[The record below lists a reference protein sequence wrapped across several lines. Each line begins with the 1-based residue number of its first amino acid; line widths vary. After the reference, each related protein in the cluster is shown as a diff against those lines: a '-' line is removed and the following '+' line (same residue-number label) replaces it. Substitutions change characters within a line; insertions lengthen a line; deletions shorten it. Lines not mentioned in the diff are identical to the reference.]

1 MFTRLLLL
9 ALLVPV
15 SAFAT
20 ELRIL
25 DVGPRTFDDAPALGV
40 VFSAPLDAARRYEG
54 VLIVEDNHS
63 ELVPGAWILSDNRR
77 VMYFPAVQPE
87 GEYRVWARKGL
98 TGADGAVLA
107 ESVERNVTM
116 PALPPAVGFASS
128 GSVLP
133 SRLGRGL
140 PLLSVNVPQVDVDF
154 IKIDNARLPDFLNA
168 FSRNALTGIYE
179 LNQMRELGRS
189 VFRGRFD
196 LHTPKNRRSV
206 TQLPVRDIEALRE
219 PGLYVAVLSRPGA
232 YDYSYQT
239 SYFFVSDLGLH
250 TRVYANSVGVYLTSL
265 AEASPVNG
273 VTVDLFDDKGKRLD
287 RAVTDSEGKVR
298 LTGGD
303 TARVLVARRGDDITF
318 LSFNGP
324 ALDLSD
330 NAVEGRLAQPLEL
343 FAYGPRDLYR
353 PGEEVEVAMLLRD
366 RDGES
371 VAPMPLSAQLRR
383 PDGRLVSEYTIKPRD
398 LGFYQRHI
406 ALPPDAQI
414 GQWRLE
420 LRTDPASAQ
429 PTQSY
434 LFKVEDFLPE
444 RLRMDLASEAG
455 PLAPGTP
462 MTVKVQGDWLWGV
475 PAAGAKVE
483 TVAQLRRAQHPV
495 AALKDVYFG
504 NPGDDT
510 PRTRRDLETVA
521 LDETGAAQIRFDPQ
535 LERPTSPVA
544 VRLIHNLYEPGGRP
558 ITRYIE
564 RVLWPADAL
573 VGIRPRFADDR
584 VDEDTAAGFE
594 ILRVNAAGDR
604 LPATDLR
611 VSLIR
616 EDRDYYWRF
625 DEHRGWQREFSQNEY
640 PVAQTDLVLAEGETG
655 AFAAPVEWGG
665 YRLEVFDPAT
675 GLTTAYRFEAG
686 WGGSV
691 TQSARPDKVEM
702 SLDKPSY
709 RAGETAMLHLVPPH
723 AGNALI
729 LVEGDGVL
737 WSIRQPIAA
746 DGADIAIPVPEEW
759 RRHDLYV
766 SAVVFRP
773 VSGEESITPTR
784 AVGVL
789 HLPLDRSDRQ
799 LALKVDA
806 PERMRPEQPLPVSIQ
821 TNAAAGEQVALTVA
835 AVDVGV
841 LNITR
846 FDTPDP
852 FAWFFATRRYG
863 VDMRDLYG
871 DIIETLDGPKAGLSY
886 GGDTELDSAGQQAKA
901 KPRIVSLWSG
911 TVAVDADG
919 RAQVDL
925 PVPDFN
931 GSLRIMAVGFSANRF
946 GSADRETVVA
956 APVIVELSTPR
967 FLAAGDRS
975 LATLL
980 LQNASGV
987 DQTLTLSIH
996 GDAPLDLAAIERPLV
1011 LAAGASE
1018 TVKLPLGAQP
1028 GFGEGWVHL
1037 SVRGDD
1043 IDIQRHWP
1051 LSVRPAWPGELRRQR
1066 VRLAAGE
1073 SMQIDAGLM
1082 QGLMSSTIQ
1091 ARLSLSDRPPFDL
1104 ADSLSELLAYPY
1116 GCLEQTTSRAWP
1128 LLYSAQ
1134 AVSRFDAAPV
1144 ADADRRAW
1152 VESAIQRVV
1161 GMQLPNGGFGLW
1173 DENGPEETWLTPF
1186 VVDFLRDARE
1196 HGFAVPASS
1205 FDAAIERLT
1214 RRLVQSGGMVSSYT
1228 QDPAHLNFAAKA
1240 YAGYVLARLGKAPL
1254 ASLRL
1259 LWDGHRDE
1267 AKSSLAL
1274 MHLAL
1279 ALDMAGD
1286 SKRADVAID
1295 TALQTGRPER
1305 VYLADYGSVLRDRAQ
1320 VLALLASHRPDH
1332 AAIPTLVDEVAE
1344 QLARRRWL
1352 STQERSA
1359 LLAAGLALADGEGKP
1374 WHVRVG
1380 DEDRHGAGSQR
1391 IALTADGLAADGL
1404 EGKIENLGEMPVY
1417 VGVDVAGFGG
1427 KAPPANEAEVLIERH
1442 VYRADGSEAGAEIKA
1457 GELLLV
1463 HLHLNARVDVEHA
1476 LVADLLPAGFE
1487 IENTALNDA
1496 NALDDFQIDGLSI
1509 PAARYD
1515 TDLTHAEFRDD
1526 RYVAALSLPAER
1538 DAHLFYMVRAVTPGQ
1553 YTQPPPLVEDM
1564 YRPELRGIGAQ
1575 GGTLTIR

>member
-1 MFTRLLLL
+1 MYARLLLL
-9 ALLVPV
+9 VLLLPLT
-15 SAFAT
+15 SLA
-20 ELRIL
+20 EDLRIL
-25 DVGPRTFDDAPALGV
+25 DIGPRTFDDAPALGV
-40 VFSAPLDAARRYEG
+40 VFSAPLDPARRYEG
-54 VLIVEDNHS
+54 ALIVEDKHS

-98 TGADGAVLA
+98 AGAEGQILA
-107 ESVERNVTM
+107 ESLERNVTM

-168 FSRNALTGIYE
+168 FSRNALTGIYD
-179 LNQMRELGRS
+179 LNAMRELGRS

-206 TQLPVRDIEALRE
+206 TQLPVRDIKALNE

-232 YDYSYQT
+232 YEYSYQT

-250 TRVYANSVGVYLTSL
+250 ARVYANSIGVYLSSL
-265 AEASPVNG
+265 AEATPVDG
-273 VTVDLFDDKGKRLD
+273 VTVDLFDEKGKRLD

-298 LTGGD
+298 LAGSEA
-303 TARVLVARRGDDITF
+303 ARVLVARRGDDITF

-330 NAVEGRLAQPLEL
+330 NAVEGRIAEPLEL

-353 PGEEVEVAMLLRD
+353 SGEEVEVAMLLRD
-366 RDGES
+366 RDGEM
-371 VAPMPLSAQLRR
+371 VAAMPISAQLRR
-383 PDGRLVSEYTIKPRD
+383 PDGRLVSEFTIKPRD

-406 ALPPDAQI
+406 PLPADAQS

-420 LRTDPASAQ
+420 LRIDPASAQ

-444 RLRMDLASEAG
+444 RLRMSLSSDPG
-455 PLAPGTP
+455 PLAPAMP
-462 MTVKVQGDWLWGV
+462 MTVTVQGDWLWGV
-475 PAAGAKVE
+475 PAAGATVE
-483 TVAQLRRAQHPV
+483 TVAQMRRTQHPLSD
-495 AALKDVYFG
+495 LKDVYFG

-510 PRTRRDLETVA
+510 PSVRRDLDSFR
-521 LDETGAAQIRFDPQ
+521 LDETGAVQISFDPQ
-535 LERPTSPVA
+535 MERPGSPVA
-544 VRLIHNLYEPGGRP
+544 VRLVHNLFEPGGRP

-564 RVLWPADAL
+564 RVLWPAEAL
-573 VGIRPRFADDR
+573 VGIRPRFADDQ

-594 ILRVNAAGDR
+594 ILRVNAAGER
-604 LPATDLR
+604 LAAADLR
-611 VSLIR
+611 VRLIR

-625 DEHRGWQREFSQNEY
+625 DEHRGWQREYSQNEY
-640 PVAQTDLVLAEGETG
+640 PVAQADLALAEGETG
-655 AFAAPVEWGG
+655 RFEAQVEWGG

-686 WGGSV
+686 WGGAV
-691 TQSARPDKVEM
+691 TQGARPDKVEL
-702 SLDKPSY
+702 SLDKPAY
-709 RAGETAMLHLVPPH
+709 GAGDIATLHVLPPH
-723 AGNALI
+723 AGNVLV

-737 WSIRQPIAA
+737 WSVRQPIAA
-746 DGADIAIPVPEEW
+746 QGADIAIPIADEW
-759 RRHDLYV
+759 RRHDLYI

-773 VSGEESITPTR
+773 VSGEERITPTR

-789 HLPLDRSDRQ
+789 HLPLNRSERR
-799 LALKVDA
+799 LALQIET
-806 PERMRPEQPLPVSIQ
+806 PEKMRPEQPLTVAVQ
-821 TNAAAGEQVALTVA
+821 TDAKPGERVALTVA

-846 FDTPDP
+846 FETPDP
-852 FAWFFATRRYG
+852 FAWFFAKRRYG

-931 GSLRIMAVGFSANRF
+931 GSLRVMAIGFSANRF
-946 GSADRETVVA
+946 GASDRETVVA
-956 APVIVELSTPR
+956 APVIAELSTPR
-967 FLAAGDRS
+967 FLAAGDHS
-975 LATLL
+975 FATLL

-987 DQTLTLSIH
+987 DQTLNLSIH
-996 GDAPLDLAAIERPLV
+996 ADAPLSLAKIERPLV

-1018 TVKLPLGAQP
+1018 TVRLPLAAEQA
-1028 GFGEGWVHL
+1028 FGEGRVHV
-1037 SVRGDD
+1037 SVSGGD

-1051 LSVRPAWPGELRRQR
+1051 LTVRPAWPGEPRRQR
-1066 VRLAAGE
+1066 ARLGAGE
-1073 SMQIDAGLM
+1073 SLQIDAGLAK
-1082 QGLMSSTIQ
+1082 GLLASTIQ
-1091 ARLSLSDRPPFDL
+1091 SRLSLSDRPPFDL
-1104 ADSLSELLAYPY
+1104 ADSLAELLAYPY

-1134 AVSRFDAAPV
+1134 AVARFDAAPV

-1152 VESAIQRVV
+1152 VESAIQRVA

-1173 DENGPEETWLTPF
+1173 DEHSPEESWLTPF

-1214 RRLVQSGGMVSSYT
+1214 RRLVQSGGMVSGYT

-1267 AKSSLAL
+1267 ARSSLAP
-1274 MHLAL
+1274 MHLAM
-1279 ALDMAGD
+1279 ALDMTGD
-1286 SKRADVAID
+1286 HKRADAAIEM
-1295 TALQTGRPER
+1295 ALVRGRPDR
-1305 VYLADYGSVLRDRAQ
+1305 VYLGDYGSVLRDRAQ
-1320 VLALLASHRPDH
+1320 VLALLASQRPDH
-1332 AAIPTLVDEVAE
+1332 AAIESLVDEVAD
-1344 QLARRRWL
+1344 QLAQRRWL

-1359 LLAAGLALADGEGKP
+1359 LLAAGLALSDSGGKP
-1374 WHVRVG
+1374 WHVRIG
-1380 DEDRHGAGSQR
+1380 KEEMHGNGRQR
-1391 IALTADGLAADGL
+1391 MALATDVLGAT
-1404 EGKIENLGEMPVY
+1404 IENLGDGPVY
-1417 VGVDVAGFGG
+1417 VGIDVAGYG
-1427 KAPPANEAEVLIERH
+1427 ARPPVPNDAEVLIERRI
-1442 VYRADGSEAGAEIKA
+1442 YRADGTEAGAEIKA

-1463 HLHLNARVDVEHA
+1463 HLHLNAKQDVEHA

-1496 NALDDFQIDGLSI
+1496 NALEDFQIDGLSI
-1509 PAARYD
+1509 QAARYD

-1538 DAHLFYMVRAVTPGQ
+1538 DAHLFYLVRAVTPGE

-1575 GGTLTIR
+1575 SGVIHIK